1 MLALRGSKLAAS
13 GGGIRTRCFRPA
25 SSVFVP
31 LVHDTREINYRGSK
45 KFQEL
50 RSLSPIVAE
59 EAATTRS
66 PQRLKFLEA
75 IHLHKYNKSYDRL
88 FESLG
93 DLAEEVIARPV
104 SEASAFELTV
114 VKSFE
119 HHCGNPRYGY
129 STRAHGQRSD
139 LLARVGEYLAGS
151 VTSGQAVTVT
161 QGDDARVR
169 REGPTWWQTLQVNG
183 VWTRP
188 AHSPC

>member
-1 MLALRGSKLAAS
+1 MTAVSPTHHVSYMDHWSFSLFSL
-13 GGGIRTRCFRPA
+13 CFISPSC
-25 SSVFVP
+25 SSVHLTP
-31 LVHDTREINYRGSK
+31 TIITSDTLCSLTTCLLHRRR
-45 KFQEL
+45 L
-50 RSLSPIVAE
+50 RIALSSANVRPSS
-59 EAATTRS
+59 AAV
-66 PQRLKFLEA
+66 
-75 IHLHKYNKSYDRL
+75 

-129 STRAHGQRSD
+129 STRAHGRRSD

-161 QGDDARVR
+161 QGDDGDARVR
-169 REGPTWWQTLQVNG
+169 REGPTWWQTLQGNG
-183 VWTRP
+183 IWARP
-188 AHSPC
+188 AHAPC